1 MRRAGGGEQEIAC
14 VELLAQRSR
23 HIAQLAALRQELATC
38 QAEIGEYQTLTE
50 GKMCEREELMRS
62 CDMNRRQLVHLKGYR
77 CNMKRAA
84 GVLRGSASQL
94 QLYHSHKGPAAAEQ
108 SPGVPA
114 HDAAHEAI
122 RQYFLQL
129 VRRTFT
135 AEGALVDES
144 IRFLR
149 SSGANLQDIAAT
161 LRALM
166 TDSRCQLKTGMQDV
180 RDPERREVSSTA
192 SASDPAA
199 TRKMR
204 ALLTLA
210 HGQHIAAYEEVEALR
225 IEAHEARAR
234 AEGRVAEVEE
244 KLSQVATS
252 DSEWRVMSIS
262 MKQDRDLAAARA
274 SVRVV
279 QSRLNDMKIKV
290 QIGKETS
297 DRLHHHRSRLRT
309 LEADI
314 REARGRTA
322 SLQTGSLPIA
332 SLSSLR
338 ARLLHASINR
348 L

>member
-1 MRRAGGGEQEIAC
+1 
-14 VELLAQRSR
+14 
-23 HIAQLAALRQELATC
+23 
-38 QAEIGEYQTLTE
+38 
-50 GKMCEREELMRS
+50 MCEREELMRS

-77 CNMKRAA
+77 CKMKRAA

-94 QLYHSHKGPAAAEQ
+94 QLYPSHKGPAAAEQ

-135 AEGALVDES
+135 AEGALIDES

-149 SSGANLQDIAAT
+149 SSGANLQNIAAT

-166 TDSRCQLKTGMQDV
+166 TDSRGQLKTGMQDV
-180 RDPERREVSSTA
+180 RDECREVSSTA
-192 SASDPAA
+192 GASDPAA

-322 SLQTGSLPIA
+322 SLQAGSLPSA
-332 SLSSLR
+332 S
-338 ARLLHASINR
+338 
-348 L
+348 